1 MYSPELKEKTILIPP
16 TTSFSYEKIP
26 YNGLFNISF
35 KTSLGASI
43 YFFAP
48 DSFLFCSEK
57 KFALVHEKKKLQNS
71 ISKMQTHL
79 KGVEEG
85 ICICLELVSK
95 TYYVEVTST
104 VLGMISAAPS
114 RSCSSRYR
122 KSGNSLSDREDEK
135 CGKKINLYL
144 GKSHPIVIYLPSHI
158 KVKQALRVPGAG
170 IGAPGG
176 TGTGTKSTQLLLY
189 GVSKQEITYFAS
201 WIKNLRPANCFT
213 GRGIRYKNEKIFLK
227 QKKR

>member
-1 MYSPELKEKTILIPP
+1 MYLPELKEKTILIPP
-16 TTSFSYEKIP
+16 TSSFSYEKIP

-71 ISKMQTHL
+71 ISKIQTHL

-104 VLGMISAAPS
+104 VLGM
-114 RSCSSRYR
+114 R
-122 KSGNSLSDREDEK
+122 KRNTVDREDEK

-158 KVKQALRVPGAG
+158 KVKQALR
-170 IGAPGG
+170 GG
-176 TGTGTKSTQLLLY
+176 QITGTVTKSTQLLLY